1 MCVSVCSLTWV
12 HGFVM
17 WNWKISS
24 LNRIF
29 LLNLSSL
36 IYTDILVAAGAE
48 AATAA
53 AAAVVGGRVSFVL
66 LV

>member
-1 MCVSVCSLTWV
+1 MCVCVSVCSLTWV

-48 AATAA
+48 AAA